1 MLVAIIYFLYL
12 VRIVLLPFVLAIFI
26 VYLVNPFVKLLI
38 NRGVSR
44 NLALVLIFIIV
55 VGGLFL
61 VGFFAA
67 PPLIEELNALAN
79 RIPQY
84 SIEIQKIIDSVTQKY
99 QRFKLPSTFQLV
111 VDNAI
116 ERIQNI
122 ILQFVERT
130 TEVIIGILSRFFSLI
145 MAPILAF
152 YMLKDI
158 ETIKKNFW
166 TLIPKESRKDIK
178 QLLKKIDKVLIDYLK
193 GQLLVSVVV
202 GLLSMLGLYLLDIN
216 FYLIIGI
223 FAGIMNL
230 IPYLGVVFGILPAVF
245 VASFKS
251 FQSILEVI
259 VMFAFVQQLEGSLIS
274 PKIVGDKVGLHPILI
289 IFSLLV
295 GGELLGIIGML
306 LAVPV
311 AGIIKVILNHYISRA
326 IKINKGES

>member
-1 MLVAIIYFLYL
+1 M
-12 VRIVLLPFVLAIFI
+12 
-26 VYLVNPFVKLLI
+26 
-38 NRGVSR
+38 SR
-44 NLALVLIFIIV
+44 NLALILIFIMV
-55 VGGLFL
+55 VGIIFL
-61 VGFFAA
+61 IGFIVA
-67 PPLIEELNALAN
+67 PPLIEELNALTN

-84 SIEIQKIIDSVTQKY
+84 SIEIQKIIDSVTHKY

-111 VDNAI
+111 VDNLI
-116 ERIQNI
+116 KRVQNI
-122 ILQFVERT
+122 MLQFVERT

-158 ETIKKNFW
+158 EMIEKNFW
-166 TLIPKESRKDIK
+166 MLVPKGSRKDIK
-178 QLLKKIDKVLIDYLK
+178 QLLKKIDKVLLDYLK
-193 GQLLVSVVV
+193 GQLLVSLVV
-202 GLLSMLGLYLLDIN
+202 GLLSILGLYLLDLN

-230 IPYLGVVFGILPAVF
+230 IPYLGAVFGTVPAVF

-251 FQSILEVI
+251 FQSILGV
-259 VMFAFVQQLEGSLIS
+259 VAMFTIIQQLEGSLIS
-274 PKIVGDKVGLHPILI
+274 PKIVGDKVGLHPIFI

-306 LAVPV
+306 LAVPI
-311 AGIIKVILNHYISRA
+311 AGVIKVIINHYISRA

>member
-1 MLVAIIYFLYL
+1 M
-12 VRIVLLPFVLAIFI
+12 
-26 VYLVNPFVKLLI
+26 
-38 NRGVSR
+38 SR
-44 NLALVLIFIIV
+44 NLALILIFIIIM
-55 VGGLFL
+55 GGSFL
-61 VGFFAA
+61 IGVFAA
-67 PPLIEELNALAN
+67 PPLIKELNALTN

-84 SIEIQKIIDSVTQKY
+84 SIEMQKIIDSVTYKY

-111 VDNAI
+111 VDNVV
-116 ERIQNI
+116 ERVQSI

-158 ETIKKNFW
+158 EMIKKNFW
-166 TLIPKESRKDIK
+166 TLIPKGNRKDIK
-178 QLLKKIDKVLIDYLK
+178 QLLKKIDKVLLDYLK
-193 GQLLVSVVV
+193 GQLLVSLLV
-202 GLLSMLGLYLLDIN
+202 GLLSILGLYLLNLN

-230 IPYLGVVFGILPAVF
+230 IPYLGVVVGTLPAIF
-245 VASFKS
+245 VASFRS
-251 FQSILEVI
+251 FRTILGVI
-259 VMFAFVQQLEGSLIS
+259 AMFTFIQQLEGSLIS

-306 LAVPV
+306 IAVPIV
-311 AGIIKVILNHYISRA
+311 GVIKVILNHYISRV
-326 IKINKGES
+326 IKRNKGES

>member
-1 MLVAIIYFLYL
+1 M
-12 VRIVLLPFVLAIFI
+12 
-26 VYLVNPFVKLLI
+26 
-38 NRGVSR
+38 
-44 NLALVLIFIIV
+44 
-55 VGGLFL
+55 